1 LTILSE
7 DSEEN
12 EMFKVSTKVKAAL
25 ADIVRTAAATAI
37 AVWLGLGISIFD
49 AGPDALKAV
58 VATAVAAG
66 LQVALKYVDP
76 TATDYGRGSK

>member
-1 LTILSE
+1 
-7 DSEEN
+7 
-12 EMFKVSTKVKAAL
+12 MFKVPAKLKAAL
-25 ADIVRTAAATAI
+25 TDVVRTVVATAI

-49 AGPDALKAV
+49 AGADTIKVV

-76 TATDYGRGSK
+76 TSKDYGAGSK